1 VSAHTEVQAVN
12 PARAATQPTRV
23 ARRRRRPIAKYIL
36 NTVAVATA
44 LFWIFPI
51 YWMLLVAVRP
61 VTDIY
66 SQHPSFSPFT
76 NFTWINFSEVLHD
89 PAFWQALR
97 NSLIV
102 VSAAVFIATF
112 VGFLAAVALARFS
125 FKFKRIMIVMIMIV
139 QMVPLLAVMVPLYI
153 IYTKVGLSESLQGL
167 VVAYLALTLP
177 FTIWTLRGFIAGVPQ
192 ELEEAAMVD
201 GCSRFKAFFHVIL
214 PLVVPGLISTAVFV
228 LIQTWNEFQLTN
240 FMINDQD
247 HHTLALYL
255 NFFLGG
261 NKEIPYG
268 EVMATAFLMSLPV
281 VVLFMLVQRQ
291 IASGLTAGAV
301 KG

>member
-1 VSAHTEVQAVN
+1 MSAESLN
-12 PARAATQPTRV
+12 PTRAAA
-23 ARRRRRPIAKYIL
+23 ARTAAVPRNRRTPWGKYVL
-36 NTVAVATA
+36 NAVAVATA
-44 LFWIFPI
+44 VFWIFPI
-51 YWMLLVAVRP
+51 YWMLMVAVRP
-61 VTDIY
+61 LTDIY
-66 SQHPSFSPFT
+66 SQRPSFSPFT
-76 NFTWINFSEVLHD
+76 NFTWVNFSEVVHD

-102 VSAAVFIATF
+102 VLSAVLIATF
-112 VGFLAAVALARFS
+112 VGFLAAVALARFQ
-125 FKFKRIMIVMIMIV
+125 FTFKRIMIVMIMIV
-139 QMVPLLAVMVPLYI
+139 QMIPLLAVMVPLYI

-177 FTIWTLRGFIAGVPQ
+177 FTIWTLRGFIAGVPA

-201 GCSRFKAFFHVIL
+201 GCTRFKAFFQVIL
-214 PLVVPGLISTAVFV
+214 PLVTPGLVSTAIFV

-255 NFFLGG
+255 NFFLGS

-268 EVMATAFLMSLPV
+268 EVMATAFLMALPV

-291 IASGLTAGAV
+291 VASGLTAGAV

>member
-1 VSAHTEVQAVN
+1 VSAETLN
-12 PARAATQPTRV
+12 PARTPAERARIAARH
-23 ARRRRRPIAKYIL
+23 RRRPWGKYVL
-36 NTVAVATA
+36 NAVAVGTA
-44 LFWIFPI
+44 VFWIFPI

-61 VTDIY
+61 LTDIY
-66 SQHPSFSPFT
+66 SQRPSFSPFT
-76 NFTWINFSEVLHD
+76 NFTWVNFSEVVHD

-102 VSAAVFIATF
+102 VFSAVLIATF
-112 VGFLAAVALARFS
+112 VGFLAAVALARFQ

-139 QMVPLLAVMVPLYI
+139 QMIPLLAVMVPLYI

-167 VVAYLALTLP
+167 VIAYLALTLP
-177 FTIWTLRGFIAGVPQ
+177 FTIWTLRGFIAGVPA

-201 GCSRFKAFFHVIL
+201 GCTRFKAFFQVIL
-214 PLVVPGLISTAVFV
+214 PLVLPGLISTAIFV

-255 NFFLGG
+255 NFFLGS

-268 EVMATAFLMSLPV
+268 EVMATAFLMALPV
-281 VVLFMLVQRQ
+281 VVMFMLVQRQ
-291 IASGLTAGAV
+291 VASGLTAGAV

>member
-1 VSAHTEVQAVN
+1 VSAQALDTPRSTSKAAA
-12 PARAATQPTRV
+12 PA
-23 ARRRRRPIAKYIL
+23 ARRKRRRPIAKYVL
-36 NTVAVATA
+36 NAVAVLTS

-51 YWMLLVAVRP
+51 YWMLMVAIRP
-61 VTDIY
+61 LTDIY
-66 SQHPSFSPFT
+66 SQHPSFSPFA

-89 PAFWQALR
+89 PDFWQALR
-97 NSLIV
+97 NSVIV
-102 VSAAVFIATF
+102 VSAAVVIATF
-112 VGFLAAVALARFS
+112 VGFLAAVALARFR
-125 FKFKRIMIVMIMIV
+125 FKFKRVMIVMIMIV

-167 VVAYLALTLP
+167 VISYLALTLP

-201 GCSRFKAFFHVIL
+201 GCTRFKAFFHVIL
-214 PLVVPGLISTAVFV
+214 PLVVPGLISTAIFV

-255 NFFLGG
+255 NFFLGS
-261 NKEIPYG
+261 NKTIPYG
-268 EVMATAFLMSLPV
+268 EVMATAFLMALPV

-291 IASGLTAGAV
+291 VASGLTAGAV